1 MNGRITRYVALVC
14 AAAIAAAIALYQSD
28 PTFSPQFAR
37 AALTFGLISI
47 LAQLLSYRTSRESSG
62 SLSFIPI
69 MATAA
74 IAPHW
79 VSVVA
84 VCVCAVAG
92 QLLAKKN
99 HLKMIFNA
107 AQEALA
113 IALAIIAYRLLGGVP
128 LRAIG
133 ESGSLSL
140 FALFLVFFAT
150 NSICVSGALGIVG
163 DRSAWSIWKEN
174 TLKALPYDFLSLPA
188 ILFFVW
194 TYTQYGTVGAFVFAV
209 PLLGLR
215 QLYKV
220 TGQLEQTN
228 KELLELMVAAIE
240 ARDPYTSG
248 HSRRVADKA
257 RIIARVVG
265 LRERETERIVA
276 AALLHDVGKIHE
288 VFGPILSK
296 PGRLTPEEQVI
307 MRTHPVKS
315 AALAEKVTELRDVV
329 PLIRHHHE
337 NWDGT
342 GYPDGLKAEG
352 IPLGSRIIM
361 FADTIDAMT
370 TDRPYRAALDPT
382 SVRKELLRFRGTQFD
397 PSVCDALLRSPEYSK
412 LFAPKEAGEALWP
425 QRTPR
430 KRVSVASS
438 GDGLAIRRQDLPVG
452 LPQAAA
458 PVHKEK
464 RRRSPE

>member
-1 MNGRITRYVALVC
+1 MKSLIARYVSLVC
-14 AAAIAAAIALYQSD
+14 VAAIGAGLALYVSD
-28 PTFSPQFAR
+28 PVFSVPFLR
-37 AALTFGLISI
+37 AAGTFALISL
-47 LAQLLSYRTSRESSG
+47 LAEILSYRTSRESTG
-62 SLSFIPI
+62 SLSFIPVL
-69 MATAA
+69 ATAA

-84 VCVCAVAG
+84 ITASAFAA
-92 QLLAKKN
+92 QLVAKKEV
-99 HLKMIFNA
+99 LKTVFDG
-107 AQEALA
+107 AQQAFA
-113 IALAIIAYRLLGGVP
+113 IALAILAYKAFGGAPLL
-128 LRAIG
+128 RIG
-133 ESGSLSL
+133 DSSSLSL
-140 FALFLVFFAT
+140 FALFLVFFLT
-150 NSICVSGALGIVG
+150 NSICVAGALGIVG
-163 DRSAWSIWKEN
+163 QRSAWVIWKKN
-174 TLKALPYDFLSLPA
+174 TFNALPYDFLSLPA

-194 TYTQYGTVGAFVFAV
+194 TYNQYGTVGAFVFAV

-257 RIIARVVG
+257 GIISRAMG
-265 LRERETERIVA
+265 LREKDVERVVA

-307 MRTHPVKS
+307 MRTHPIKS
-315 AALAEKVTELRDVV
+315 AELAEKVTELRDVV

-342 GYPDGLKAEG
+342 GYPDGLNGDG

-370 TDRPYRAALDPT
+370 TDRPYRAALDAS
-382 SVRKELLRFRGTQFD
+382 SVRKEILRFRGTQFD
-397 PSVCDALLRSPEYSK
+397 PTICDALLRSPQYAK
-412 LFAPKEAGEALWP
+412 LFAPKEFDDAVWP
-425 QRTPR
+425 QRTPDR
-430 KRVSVASS
+430 GSILRVAET
-438 GDGLAIRRQDLPVG
+438 A
-452 LPQAAA
+452 
-458 PVHKEK
+458 
-464 RRRSPE
+464 

>member
-1 MNGRITRYVALVC
+1 MKSLITRYVSLVC
-14 AAAIAAAIALYQSD
+14 IAAIGAGLALYVSD
-28 PTFSPQFAR
+28 PVFSVPFLR
-37 AALTFGLISI
+37 AAGTFALISL
-47 LAQLLSYRTSRESSG
+47 LAELLSYRTSRESSG
-62 SLSFIPI
+62 SLSFIPVL
-69 MATAA
+69 ATAA

-84 VCVCAVAG
+84 VGASAFAG
-92 QLLAKKN
+92 QLVAKKEV
-99 HLKMIFNA
+99 LKTVFNG
-107 AQEALA
+107 AQQAFA
-113 IALAIIAYRLLGGVP
+113 IALAILAYKAFGGAPLL
-128 LRAIG
+128 RIG
-133 ESGSLSL
+133 DSSSLSL
-140 FALFLVFFAT
+140 FALFLVFFLT
-150 NSICVSGALGIVG
+150 NSICVAGALGIVG
-163 DRSAWSIWKEN
+163 QRNAWAIWKKN
-174 TLKALPYDFLSLPA
+174 TFNALPYDFLSLPA

-194 TYTQYGTVGAFVFAV
+194 TYNQYGTVGAFVFAV

-257 RIIARVVG
+257 GIISRTMG
-265 LRERETERIVA
+265 LREKDVERVVA

-307 MRTHPVKS
+307 MRTHPIKS
-315 AALAEKVTELRDVV
+315 AELAGKVTELRDVV

-337 NWDGT
+337 NYDGT
-342 GYPDGLKAEG
+342 GYPDGLKGEG

-370 TDRPYRAALDPT
+370 TDRPYRAALDPS
-382 SVRKELLRFRGTQFD
+382 SVRKEILRFRGTQFD
-397 PSVCDALLRSPEYSK
+397 PTICDALLRSPEYAK
-412 LFAPKEAGEALWP
+412 LFAPKESDDAVWP
-425 QRTPR
+425 QRTPDR
-430 KRVSVASS
+430 GSILRVVESA
-438 GDGLAIRRQDLPVG
+438 
-452 LPQAAA
+452 
-458 PVHKEK
+458 
-464 RRRSPE
+464 

>member
-1 MNGRITRYVALVC
+1 MRSRIARYVALIC
-14 AAAIAAAIALYQSD
+14 LAAIVASGVLYETD
-28 PTFSPQFAR
+28 PLFSVEFAR

-62 SLSFIPI
+62 SLSFIPVL
-69 MATAA
+69 ATAA

-79 VSVVA
+79 VSVLA
-84 VCVCAVAG
+84 VCASAVVA
-92 QLLAKKN
+92 QLIAKKN
-99 HLKMIFNA
+99 QLKTVFNS
-107 AQEALA
+107 AQETLA
-113 IALAIIAYRLLGGVP
+113 IALAILAYRALGGTP
-128 LRAIG
+128 LHTIA
-133 ESGSLSL
+133 ESSSLSL
-140 FALFLVFFAT
+140 FALFLVFFIT
-150 NSICVSGALGIVG
+150 NSICVSGALGIVA
-163 DRSAWSIWKEN
+163 DRSTWAIWKEN
-174 TLKALPYDFLSLPA
+174 TLKALPYDFLSLPV

-257 RIIARVVG
+257 RIIARAFG
-265 LRERETERIVA
+265 LRDKEIERISA

-288 VFGPILSK
+288 IFGPILSK

-315 AALAEKVTELRDVV
+315 AELAAKVTELRDVV

-342 GYPDGLKAEG
+342 GYPDGLRGDG

-370 TDRPYRAALDPT
+370 TDRPYRAALDAT

-397 PSVCDALLRSPEYSK
+397 PQICDALLRSPEYSK
-412 LFAPKEAGEALWP
+412 LFTDPSAPQDWLH
-425 QRTPR
+425 RTPER
-430 KRVSVASS
+430 GSVLRA
-438 GDGLAIRRQDLPVG
+438 AI
-452 LPQAAA
+452 
-458 PVHKEK
+458 
-464 RRRSPE
+464 S

>member
-1 MNGRITRYVALVC
+1 MRGQIVRYVSLVC
-14 AAAIAAAIALYQSD
+14 IAALAASLVLYEAN
-28 PTFSPQFAR
+28 PAFSAEFAR
-37 AALTFGLISI
+37 AALTFGLITV
-47 LAQLLSYRTSRESSG
+47 LAQMLTHRTSRESAG
-62 SLSFIPI
+62 SLSFIPVL
-69 MATAA
+69 ATAA

-79 VSVVA
+79 ITVA
-84 VCVCAVAG
+84 TVCASALATQV
-92 QLLAKKN
+92 LAKRDG
-99 HLKMIFNA
+99 LKATFNV
-107 AQEALA
+107 AQETLAVALA
-113 IALAIIAYRLLGGVP
+113 IVVYQWLGGVP
-128 LRAIG
+128 LHAIG

-163 DRSAWSIWKEN
+163 ERSPWVIWKEN
-174 TLKALPYDFLSLPA
+174 TLKALPYDFLSLPV

-228 KELLELMVAAIE
+228 RELLELMVAAIE

-257 RIIARVVG
+257 RIVARAMG
-265 LRERETERIVA
+265 LRDRETERIVA
-276 AALLHDVGKIHE
+276 AALLHDVGKIYE

-315 AALAEKVTELRDVV
+315 AELAGKVTELRDVV

-342 GYPDGLKAEG
+342 GYPDGLKGEL

-370 TDRPYRAALDPT
+370 TDRPYRAALDAT

-397 PSVCDALLRSPEYSK
+397 PLICDALLRSPEYSK
-412 LFAPKEAGEALWP
+412 LFAESATHRNEWSE
-425 QRTPR
+425 RTPER
-430 KRVSVASS
+430 GSVLRQAVS
-438 GDGLAIRRQDLPVG
+438 
-452 LPQAAA
+452 
-458 PVHKEK
+458 
-464 RRRSPE
+464 

>member
-1 MNGRITRYVALVC
+1 MRSQITRYVSLVCIAALV
-14 AAAIAAAIALYQSD
+14 ASAVLYEADSA
-28 PTFSPQFAR
+28 FSQDFAR
-37 AALTFGLISI
+37 AALTFSLITI
-47 LAQLLSYRTSRESSG
+47 LAQLLSHRTSRDSSG
-62 SLSFIPI
+62 SLSFIPVL
-69 MATAA
+69 ATAA

-79 VSVVA
+79 LSVVA
-84 VCVCAVAG
+84 VCASALAA
-92 QLLAKKN
+92 QLVAKKDY
-99 HLKMIFNA
+99 LKTIFNA
-107 AQEALA
+107 AQETLA
-113 IALAIIAYRLLGGVP
+113 IALAILAYRALGGLP
-128 LRAIG
+128 LHAIG

-163 DRSAWSIWKEN
+163 ERSAWSIWREN
-174 TLKALPYDFLSLPA
+174 TLKALPYDFLSLPV

-228 KELLELMVAAIE
+228 RELLELMVAAIE

-257 RIIARVVG
+257 RVVARAIG
-265 LRERETERIVA
+265 LREKEIGRIVA

-315 AALAEKVTELRDVV
+315 AELAGKVTELRDVV

-342 GYPDGLKAEG
+342 GYPDGLKGEA

-370 TDRPYRAALDPT
+370 TDRPYRAALDAP
-382 SVRKELLRFRGTQFD
+382 SVRKELVRFRGTQFD
-397 PSVCDALLRSPEYSK
+397 PGICDALLRSPEYSK
-412 LFAPKEAGEALWP
+412 LFPAFNNTSEEWL
-425 QRTPR
+425 QRTPER
-430 KRVSVASS
+430 GSVLRQAVS
-438 GDGLAIRRQDLPVG
+438 
-452 LPQAAA
+452 
-458 PVHKEK
+458 
-464 RRRSPE
+464 